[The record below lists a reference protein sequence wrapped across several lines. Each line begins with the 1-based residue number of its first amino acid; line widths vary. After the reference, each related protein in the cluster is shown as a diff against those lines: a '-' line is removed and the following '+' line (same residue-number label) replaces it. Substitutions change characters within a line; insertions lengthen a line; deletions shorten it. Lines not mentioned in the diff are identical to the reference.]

1 MVQQVRRDDR
11 ADDLQCSHRGLERM
25 TGGHVSSAA
34 VCCRL
39 QATVDA
45 RQGHGDVR
53 AVYVR
58 ICHCPDWAKE
68 KQINFKTT
76 NKTYIRSFKTTIIPK
91 KLTKKQKQKKQ
102 NKQTKKLKQNKT
114 KPAQHH
120 QQNNKIARFLK

>member
-1 MVQQVRRDDR
+1 MVQPVRRDDR

-39 QATVDA
+39 LATVDA

-58 ICHCPDWAKE
+58 ICHCTDWAKE
-68 KQINFKTT
+68 KQIEFKTT
-76 NKTYIRSFKTTIIPK
+76 NKTYIRSFKTTIIQK
-91 KLTKKQKQKKQ
+91 KLTKT
-102 NKQTKKLKQNKT
+102 NKQTNKLKNFKKPKT
-114 KPAQHH
+114 NPAQHH
-120 QQNNKIARFLK
+120 QQNNKITRFLKLCI